1 MKKLFTKRYA
11 MAAMAAGAVIM
22 ALTATSCTKTDELS
36 ETKTKN
42 AITSINANIDEG
54 LTKVYIAPD
63 GSTTNGKK
71 VTWKTSDAI
80 TVINDATNASA
91 VYTYDGTDNAQRG
104 SFKNTS
110 GSLNA
115 SAGNQVYA
123 FYNANGTVDAAKN
136 AISVSYTGATANDQ
150 AIWDGNTTSGDAT
163 NNSLMYA
170 GASVASDN
178 AVPLVTFKN
187 ANAIIKSTVTGGT
200 SAQTFNY
207 ITVVSGNGMMPIA
220 GTATISGTG
229 DAVTLKW
236 SDRTFGDAEYHS
248 ASTLN
253 LSANNTWNQLIIP
266 SMQFYNADGTVA
278 NVTAKIGP
286 IYYLFSDAPLA
297 TATKVYYIKTDNPAT
312 LVAGKSYGLNKG
324 VQEAAIIT
332 PNGTGGEV
340 NITDK
345 TKTVWIN
352 QANGSVNWYG
362 VGAALKEATTPNNIT
377 LIQAIQTYATPD
389 PFYGGNDKLYAY
401 INNYCTTVAATCFF
415 SCTSL
420 TYVSLAKV
428 TELPLQAFD
437 VSNSIKEIFLPKVT
451 SIGVNALRNC
461 PSLTKLIFGSII
473 TNWSTDALGD
483 NLSQTGATVPG
494 NIDLVLKKGQT
505 GVSGNTFNG
514 LTFKSITFMD

>member
-1 MKKLFTKRYA
+1 
-11 MAAMAAGAVIM
+11 
-22 ALTATSCTKTDELS
+22 
-36 ETKTKN
+36 
-42 AITSINANIDEG
+42 
-54 LTKVYIAPD
+54 
-63 GSTTNGKK
+63 
-71 VTWKTSDAI
+71 
-80 TVINDATNASA
+80 
-91 VYTYDGTDNAQRG
+91 
-104 SFKNTS
+104 
-110 GSLNA
+110 LNA

-200 SAQTFNY
+200 AAQEFKY

-229 DAVTLKW
+229 DAATLKW
-236 SDRTFGDAEYHS
+236 SERTFGAVEYHS

-278 NVTAKIGP
+278 STKADIGP

-297 TATKVYYIKTDNPAT
+297 TATKVYYIKTDNTAT
-312 LVAGKSYGLNKG
+312 LVAGKSYGLNKE

-332 PNGTGGEV
+332 PNGTTSV
-340 NITDK
+340 TVSDK
-345 TKTVWIN
+345 NKMVWIN
-352 QANGSVNWYG
+352 QAPGSLNIYLL
-362 VGAALKEATTPNNIT
+362 GALNLSTAPRIT
-377 LIQAIQTYATPD
+377 LIQANTDAWPAKAFTYSSTERI
-389 PFYGGNDKLYAY
+389 YSLYEY
-401 INNYCTTVAATCFF
+401 INNYCTTISESFF
-415 SCTSL
+415 DKCENIE
-420 TYVSLAKV
+420 YVSLAKV
-428 TELPLQAFD
+428 TKLPSGVFYYCG
-437 VSNSIKEIFLPKVT
+437 NIKEIFLPKVT
-451 SIGVNALRNC
+451 SIGSGAFNGC
-461 PSLTKLIFGSII
+461 TGLTKLIFGSYI
-473 TNWSTDALGD
+473 TDSDWTSMFYN
-483 NLSQTGATVPG
+483 ATTT
-494 NIDLVLKKGQT
+494 NIDLVLKTGQT

-514 LTFKSITFMD
+514 LTFKSISFMD

>member
-1 MKKLFTKRYA
+1 VKKIFTIIA
-11 MAAMAAGAVIM
+11 VAATVAA
-22 ALTATSCTKTDELS
+22 TASCTKTDELS
-36 ETKTKN
+36 ETKTKK

-104 SFKNTS
+104 SFKTS

-136 AISVSYTGATANDQ
+136 AISVSYTGATANYQ

-236 SDRTFGDAEYHS
+236 SERKFGAVEYHS
-248 ASTLN
+248 ESTLN
-253 LSANNTWNQLIIP
+253 LSANNTWNQLVIP

-278 NVTAKIGP
+278 STKADIGP

-297 TATKVYYIKTDNPAT
+297 TATKVYYIKADGNLSSSLTAFE
-312 LVAGKSYGLNKG
+312 AGKSYGLNKG

-362 VGAALKEATTPNNIT
+362 VGTALKEATTPNNIT
-377 LIQAIQTYATPD
+377 LIQAIQTYTTDATPN
-389 PFYGGNDKLYAY
+389 PFNGGNDKLYAY
-401 INNYCTTVAATCFF
+401 INNYCTTVAAVCFF

-428 TELPLQAFD
+428 TELPLQAFY
-437 VSNSIKEIFLPKVT
+437 VNNSIKEIFLPKVT
-451 SIGVNALRNC
+451 SVKANAIMNC

-473 TNWSTDALGD
+473 TDWNTDALGD